1 DALDRAAEGRTTL
14 VIAHRLST
22 IRSANKI
29 IVIQNGEVVEE
40 GDHELLMRAR
50 GTYFALVEQQ
60 NLRKAEEKEQ
70 LTIFEK
76 QESIGSIGVHPT
88 EEIQSSF
95 TREHSSIIASSPL
108 SIINTL
114 YGKVNN
120 STTGEYANIEED
132 IEIKNKKVK
141 SKIENLCYFN

>member
-1 DALDRAAEGRTTL
+1 RTTL

-40 GDHELLMRAR
+40 GDHELLIRAR

-60 NLRKAEEKEQ
+60 NLRKTEEKEQ